1 LIALSG
7 LLCGPTLPAAA
18 QTTSSFAYQG
28 RLLTNG
34 QPVSGSCAFQFSL
47 YDAASAGTQLGTT
60 LNLDAITVN
69 DGYFKTNLDFGLTPF
84 TGAVR
89 YLDVSVKCASETA
102 FTSIGRQPLA
112 AAPQALVAQAAQTWA
127 GLTSLPANLTFLN
140 SPTTC
145 TSGQVAKWNGTTWA
159 CGDITV
165 GTDTLAKL
173 TCTSDQVVK
182 WNGTAWACTADTDTT
197 YTAGTGLALT
207 GTTFSLA
214 SVENLPIGATTPA
227 AGKFTPLDATSLK
240 VTGSSAPAAGSLLT
254 ADASGNATWKPKLG
268 NIIYVAKSGG
278 DFDTITAALNS
289 IGTSATAANPYLIRV
304 APGVYTEQV
313 TMKEYV
319 SIEGAGEGVTIIKWT
334 GSKWVSGSIP
344 PVDLWTPGTCETVI
358 GASNAELR
366 YLTVQSDGGGTMDTA
381 MGIRNNGTSP
391 TLSHLTISVSGGT
404 ADNIGIRN
412 QVPAGGSGSP
422 RMNDLTIS
430 AVGGTGTN
438 WGVGSDTSNPQ
449 MVNLTIDAKV
459 GVFNDKSTST
469 TIRSSWI
476 KGTTNSVVNQ
486 GSGKL
491 SIANTMLDGAA
502 NLINGSFACINAYNA
517 SFVSRS
523 ATCQ

>member
-1 LIALSG
+1 LAILVLIALSG

-145 TSGQVAKWNGTTWA
+145 TSGQVAKWIGTTWA

-227 AGKFTPLDATSLK
+227 AGKFTTLEATSLK

-268 NIIYVAKSGG
+268 NIVYVAKSGG

-313 TMKEYV
+313 TMKEFV

-334 GSKWVSGSIP
+334 GSNTG
-344 PVDLWTPGTCETVI
+344 LWDSGTCETVL

-366 YLTVQSDGGGTMDTA
+366 YLTVQSDGTGVNSA
-381 MGIRNNGTSP
+381 MGIRNHGTSP
-391 TLSHLTISVSGGT
+391 TLSHLTISVSGGI
-404 ADNIGIRN
+404 ADNIGIRS
-412 QVPAGGSGSP
+412 QVSGSP

-430 AVGGTGTN
+430 IAAGGTNLN

-449 MVNLTIDAKV
+449 MVNLTIDAKI
-459 GVFNDKSTST
+459 GVFNDSSTST

-486 GSGKL
+486 GAGGKL
-491 SIANTMLDGAA
+491 SIANTMLNGTA
-502 NLINGSFACINAYNA
+502 NKIGGSFACIGVYDAN
-517 SFVSRS
+517 F
-523 ATCQ
+523 ATVTCP

>member
-1 LIALSG
+1 LAILVLIALSG

-145 TSGQVAKWNGTTWA
+145 TSGQVAKWIGTTWA

-182 WNGTAWACTADTDTT
+182 WNGTAWACAADTDTA
-197 YTAGTGLALT
+197 YTAGTGLVLA

-227 AGKFTPLDATSLK
+227 AGKFTTLEATSLK

-268 NIIYVAKSGG
+268 NIVYVAKSGG

-313 TMKEYV
+313 TMKEFV

-334 GSKWVSGSIP
+334 GSSG
-344 PVDLWTPGTCETVI
+344 DLWGSGTCETVL

-366 YLTVQSDGGGTMDTA
+366 YLTVQSDGGNAVTSA
-381 MGIRNNGTSP
+381 MGIRNHGTSP

-404 ADNIGIRN
+404 ENNIGIRS
-412 QVPAGGSGSP
+412 QVSGSP

-449 MVNLTIDAKV
+449 MVNLTIDATKV
-459 GVFNDKSTST
+459 GVFNDKSTNA

-476 KGTTNSVVNQ
+476 KGTANSVVNQ